1 VTEDG
6 STHAQAPEMTV
17 VASNQAY
24 LVQQRGNELYIGRQ
38 AGETVLWQDETVPV
52 ADLPDGARTA
62 LQEGRQ
68 DDQQLAVAL
77 EAIVQAFVQ
86 RGG

>member
-1 VTEDG
+1 VTQDG
-6 STHAQAPEMTV
+6 STHGQAPEMTV

-52 ADLPDGARTA
+52 SDLPDAARAA

-68 DDQQLAVAL
+68 DDQQLTIAL
-77 EAIVQAFVQ
+77 ESIVQAFVQ